1 MQLAYTIGPGPTRP
15 QRGYPVHA
23 ASGAAHGFLQ
33 TLRLLALLAT
43 IAVSGIGCSREAP
56 AQPAQGAAAP
66 PQVSVAEVQSRTV
79 EEFEQFSARLA
90 AVEQVE
96 VRARVAG
103 PLEQVH
109 FRDGQVVRKGDVLFT
124 IDPRPFKAEVDRLT
138 AAVAAAR
145 SQGDLARIEAAR
157 AEKLLPLSAISQ
169 QEADQRRATARN
181 ANSSLAAAEAQ
192 LEAAQL
198 SLGYTRITAPIG
210 GRASRT
216 AVTAGNLVS
225 ANDQVLTSIVSTS
238 RMYAYFD
245 ASEAAFLKFG
255 QAAAN
260 QKRAPVVRMGLFN
273 EEGFPHA
280 GTIDF
285 VDNRLDPAT
294 GSVQLRGV
302 FDNPDGRF
310 TPGLSA
316 RVRVGAGK
324 PYRATLVPE
333 RAITIDQTRRIVLV
347 VGPKQVVQAREVKPG
362 ALIDGMRVVSGVK
375 PGERIVVDG
384 LQRAMPG
391 APVTPK
397 LVTLDQRGVPLPAP
411 GAAAG
416 PAVAASKG

>member
-1 MQLAYTIGPGPTRP
+1 MQLACTIGPVRTLS
-15 QRGYPVHA
+15 QRGYPARA
-23 ASGAAHGFLQ
+23 AGGLAHGFLH
-33 TLRLLALLAT
+33 TIRLLALLAA
-43 IAVSGIGCSREAP
+43 IALTGTGCSREAP
-56 AQPAQGAAAP
+56 AQPPGSAGP
-66 PQVSVAEVQSRTV
+66 PQVLVAEVQSRTV
-79 EEFEQFSARLA
+79 EEFEEFSARLA

-103 PLEQVH
+103 PLERVH
-109 FRDGQVVRKGDVLFT
+109 FRDGQVVRKGDILFT

-145 SQGDLARIEAAR
+145 SQGELARIEWAR

-169 QEADQRRATARN
+169 QEADQRRAAARN

-192 LEAAQL
+192 LVAAQL

-216 AVTAGNLVS
+216 ALTEGNLVS

-260 QKRAPVVRMGLFN
+260 QNTAPVVRMGLFN
-273 EEGFPHA
+273 EAGFPHA
-280 GTIDF
+280 GKIDF
-285 VDNRLDPAT
+285 VDNRLDAAT

-316 RVRVGAGK
+316 RVRVGAGQ
-324 PYRATLVPE
+324 PYLATLVPE

-347 VGPKQVVQAREVKPG
+347 VGPDRVVQAREVKPG

-375 PGERIVVDG
+375 PGEVIVVDG

-391 APVTPK
+391 APVTPRLVK
-397 LVTLDQRGVPLPAP
+397 LDRHGVPLPQP
-411 GAAAG
+411 GAPAG
-416 PAVAASKG
+416 AVAAASKG